1 MQGDDAS
8 RRSAAPQRRLRPFR
22 SLDALLVAAV
32 LLPALLFGALAT
44 FDRSQALATAERDL
58 LATLDTLYGHAEKV
72 IEFQVLALGAT
83 DERLRGLS
91 NEAVAANVADHHA
104 YLRALSLYV
113 ARIGIVVL
121 GPDGQVLV
129 DSVNEQPP
137 ARVSASDREYF
148 RWHQEHPGP
157 EFYVAGL
164 LHSRN
169 HGGLVFFVT
178 RRRSAAD
185 GGFLGV
191 TAVGVR
197 QTSFLEYWRSAA
209 VVPGTLVTLS
219 RSDGV
224 LMARWPAIEPGDAVR
239 LPEGGA
245 LAQAFD
251 ASLERVVVS
260 GTSPL
265 DGIDR
270 LVAYRHLGHFPVS
283 IAVGIPKE
291 AALAGWYR
299 RVTIYGGF
307 AVMTSLALCWLCL
320 LARRR
325 TQELRQLNAHLE
337 ERVRERTAAIQA
349 SESQVRLLA
358 REVDHR
364 AKNALAV
371 VQATLQLTPKK
382 DLETYVEAVA
392 GRVSALAR
400 AQALLSQNQWRGASL
415 QALLKA
421 ELTPFV
427 SEAGGEF
434 NTRAELDGLAV
445 LLPPAAAQPLA
456 MAMHELATNA
466 LKHGALSVPGGQ
478 ATVSWRLSDT
488 AEAPGD
494 LLILRWEES
503 KGPLVKPPTRRGFGF
518 RMLEAIVRGQLGG
531 RLSLSWLTSG
541 FVCEIEMSLTRPGRA
556 SEEGALKKA
565 G

>member
-1 MQGDDAS
+1 MVPPRDDLW
-8 RRSAAPQRRLRPFR
+8 RLRGH
-22 SLDALLVAAV
+22 D
-32 LLPALLFGALAT
+32 LA
-44 FDRSQALATAERDL
+44 
-58 LATLDTLYGHAEKV
+58 GP
-72 IEFQVLALGAT
+72 VLALPVGAAAHAGAAPV
-83 DERLRGLS
+83 ERASGRAGQG
-91 NEAVAANVADHHA
+91 ADG
-104 YLRALSLYV
+104 R
-113 ARIGIVVL
+113 
-121 GPDGQVLV
+121 
-129 DSVNEQPP
+129 
-137 ARVSASDREYF
+137 
-148 RWHQEHPGP
+148 HPGQ
-157 EFYVAGL
+157 
-164 LHSRN
+164 R
-169 HGGLVFFVT
+169 
-178 RRRSAAD
+178 
-185 GGFLGV
+185 
-191 TAVGVR
+191 
-197 QTSFLEYWRSAA
+197 
-209 VVPGTLVTLS
+209 
-219 RSDGV
+219 
-224 LMARWPAIEPGDAVR
+224 
-239 LPEGGA
+239 
-245 LAQAFD
+245 
-251 ASLERVVVS
+251 
-260 GTSPL
+260 
-265 DGIDR
+265 
-270 LVAYRHLGHFPVS
+270 
-283 IAVGIPKE
+283 
-291 AALAGWYR
+291 
-299 RVTIYGGF
+299 
-307 AVMTSLALCWLCL
+307 
-320 LARRR
+320 
-325 TQELRQLNAHLE
+325 
-337 ERVRERTAAIQA
+337 
-349 SESQVRLLA
+349 SQVRLLA

-503 KGPLVKPPTRRGFGF
+503 KGPPVKPPTRRGFGF